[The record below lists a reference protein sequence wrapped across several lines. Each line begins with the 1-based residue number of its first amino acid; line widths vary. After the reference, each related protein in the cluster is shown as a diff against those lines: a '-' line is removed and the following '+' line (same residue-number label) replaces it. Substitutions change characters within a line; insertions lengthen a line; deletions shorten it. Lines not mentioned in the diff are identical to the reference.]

1 MDFPAYPFDNDHLDY
16 KLMWYSH
23 HHKYLEDYF
32 KLAVIQYNEW
42 DKTYSIYPM
51 NNALHFIKHISNYM
65 KQLEI
70 YFHEHKKEF
79 VKLFPKDNEFYG
91 IRDINLAIRDIMK
104 QTRRMYY
111 NIRRNPL
118 HDVSELPRRFYTSS
132 YGVLE

>member
-23 HHKYLEDYF
+23 HHKCLEDYF
-32 KLAVIQYNEW
+32 KLAVTQYNEW

-51 NNALHFIKHISNYM
+51 NNALHFIKHISNYV
-65 KQLEI
+65 KRLEM
-70 YFHEHKKEF
+70 YFHENSNEF
-79 VKLFPKDNEFYG
+79 LKLFPKDNEFYG

-118 HDVSELPRRFYTSS
+118 HDVSELPRRFHTSQIW
-132 YGVLE
+132 E